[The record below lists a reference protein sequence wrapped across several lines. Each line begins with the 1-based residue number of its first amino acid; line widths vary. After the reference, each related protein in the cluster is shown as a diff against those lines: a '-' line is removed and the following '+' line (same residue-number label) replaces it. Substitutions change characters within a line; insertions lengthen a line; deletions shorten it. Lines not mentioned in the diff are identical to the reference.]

1 MTDAE
6 RNWLAHLGHT
16 LADLGSEAR
25 QRRYKAAVP
34 FVHVPIELAAQCDAY
49 VHLLERESYR
59 ALFDAT
65 EIDALIAFFA
75 KVRDFVAPD
84 VIPDIDD
91 GVLDDQSWREI
102 MAAAGELHRRLLTA
116 GRIPPAA
123 R

>member
-34 FVHVPIELAAQCDAY
+34 FVHIPIELAAQCDAY
-49 VHLLERESYR
+49 VHLLEHEWYR
-59 ALFDAT
+59 ALFDAA
-65 EIDALIAFFA
+65 EIDALSAFFA

-84 VIPDIDD
+84 VVADIDD
-91 GVLDDQSWREI
+91 GVLDDPSWREI
-102 MAAAGELHRRLLTA
+102 MASASELHRRLLAA
-116 GRIPPAA
+116 GRIAPPA